1 MTQFGIGQPVRR
13 VEDRRFVTGRGR
25 YLDDIV
31 RPRQAQAVFLR
42 SPHAH
47 ARIRAVDTS
56 AAAASPGIVA
66 VLTGANLAADGLGT
80 VPCVSGIANRDG
92 SSAVLPPRPAMVADR
107 VRHVG
112 DTVAMVIADSAAAAR
127 DAADLIAVDYE
138 ELPATV
144 DTGRALGPG
153 QPLVWDEAK
162 GNLCFDWEVGD
173 AAAVAT
179 AAAGARHEVT
189 LTLVNNR
196 VVVNSMEPRGA
207 IGEYEPGEDCYT
219 LWSSTQGSHF
229 VRNLLAEH
237 VLRVP
242 ENRIRVVTPDVGGGF
257 GMKLFLYPEHVLVL
271 WAAKRLGRPVKW
283 VPDRADSFM
292 TDTQGRDNVTRLDL
306 ALDENLKFL
315 GLKVEL
321 LANMGAYLSN
331 FAPEIPTFSGA
342 VMHSGVYA
350 IPAIH
355 VAVKGVFTHTV
366 PVDAYRGAGRPEA
379 AYALERL
386 IEFAARRLGV
396 APEELRRGNLV
407 PAAAMPY
414 ATPLGLTYDS
424 GDFVRNLDQA
434 LASADLAGFPARRA
448 AAAKRGRYRGLGQAV
463 YIEQSGFPPD
473 EFAELRF
480 DPSGTLTILMGSQSS
495 GQGHQTAYAQLAAEK
510 LGLALDMIRVQQGDT
525 AAIAFGRGTGGSRS
539 IPVGGGA
546 LMHAA
551 DKLIAK
557 GRRIAAHLLEA
568 AEADIAFAVGSDGG
582 DFAIAGTDRKVP
594 LDAVARAAF
603 NPAQLPADVEPG
615 FAESGHFT
623 PPAPT
628 FPNGVHVCEVEI
640 DPETGITRI
649 ERYLV
654 VDDFGIVINPLLLA
668 GQVNGGI
675 AQGVGQAMLE
685 RTVFDSD
692 SGQLV
697 SGTLLDYAL
706 PRADDLPALEFAYNI
721 VPCRTNPLGVK
732 GAGEAGAIGSP
743 PALINAI
750 VDALG
755 PLGIDHI
762 DMPATPEVVWRA
774 IRGATPRQAA

>member
-1 MTQFGIGQPVRR
+1 
-13 VEDRRFVTGRGR
+13 
-25 YLDDIV
+25 
-31 RPRQAQAVFLR
+31 
-42 SPHAH
+42 
-47 ARIRAVDTS
+47 
-56 AAAASPGIVA
+56 
-66 VLTGANLAADGLGT
+66 
-80 VPCVSGIANRDG
+80 
-92 SSAVLPPRPAMVADR
+92 
-107 VRHVG
+107 
-112 DTVAMVIADSAAAAR
+112 
-127 DAADLIAVDYE
+127 
-138 ELPATV
+138 
-144 DTGRALGPG
+144 
-153 QPLVWDEAK
+153 
-162 GNLCFDWEVGD
+162 
-173 AAAVAT
+173 
-179 AAAGARHEVT
+179 
-189 LTLVNNR
+189 
-196 VVVNSMEPRGA
+196 
-207 IGEYEPGEDCYT
+207 
-219 LWSSTQGSHF
+219 
-229 VRNLLAEH
+229 
-237 VLRVP
+237 
-242 ENRIRVVTPDVGGGF
+242 
-257 GMKLFLYPEHVLVL
+257 
-271 WAAKRLGRPVKW
+271 
-283 VPDRADSFM
+283 
-292 TDTQGRDNVTRLDL
+292 
-306 ALDENLKFL
+306 
-315 GLKVEL
+315 
-321 LANMGAYLSN
+321 
-331 FAPEIPTFSGA
+331 

-386 IEFAARRLGV
+386 IEFAARKLGV
-396 APEELRRGNLV
+396 KPEELRRRNLV

-424 GDFVRNLDQA
+424 GDFARNLDQA
-434 LASADLAGFPARRA
+434 LNSADLAGFAARRA
-448 AAAKRGRYRGLGQAV
+448 AAKARGHYRGLGQAV

-473 EFAELRF
+473 EFAEARF
-480 DPSGTLTILMGSQSS
+480 DPSGTLTLLMGSQSS
-495 GQGHQTAYAQLAAEK
+495 GQGHQTAYAQLASEK
-510 LGLALDMIRVQQGDT
+510 LGLPLDKIRVVQGDS

-551 DKLIAK
+551 DKLVAK
-557 GRRIAAHLLEA
+557 GKKIAAHLMEA
-568 AEADIAFAVGSDGG
+568 AEADISFAVNSDGG
-582 DFAIAGTDRKVP
+582 DFAIAGTDRKVT

-603 NPAQLPADVEPG
+603 NPAQLPPGLEPG

-640 DPETGITRI
+640 DPDTGIVKI

-654 VDDFGIVINPLLLA
+654 VDDFGVVINPLLLA

-685 RTVFDSD
+685 RTAYDRD

-750 VDALG
+750 VDALNQ
-755 PLGIDHI
+755 LGIDHI

-774 IRGATPRQAA
+774 IRAAQPRQAA